1 MVDLSLFS
9 PVFLCFVASIFFLY
23 IEQKTDCIVLYLPF
37 FCFCQTSI
45 YLDTAVLLLCSVF
58 VPLVVYSVAF
68 SLKCLIFSTLR
79 LFSSFVIQDEN
90 MFHRTLGI
98 VYFYKAIRSSPTSV
112 NGILLPRP
120 PIVSFLSF
128 SSTLLPRFWLL
139 LQHLLNVAIKQL
151 PKVLLCYW

>member
-112 NGILLPRP
+112 NGILTIGGGALLL
-120 PIVSFLSF
+120 VFFLSPLP
-128 SSTLLPRFWLL
+128 SSPDFGFYF
-139 LQHLLNVAIKQL
+139 NI
-151 PKVLLCYW
+151 YSM